1 MANFPLLY
9 NGSSTDTA
17 SITSA
22 VGTKDPAV
30 LVFIPNAGGQ
40 GVAIFEQGS

>member
-9 NGSSTDTA
+9 NGSASDTA

-22 VGTKDPAV
+22 VGTKTVAN
-30 LVFIPNAGGQ
+30 LVFIPNGGGH